1 MTNPIFSHLHRGHA
15 PSRNDF
21 IATGVGMGFAQTL
34 KNSHS
39 LVDSVSGILRF
50 VNELERADPELVR
63 PVKRELSA
71 LEQLH
76 AYHTEAVAAL
86 ENSRSPN
93 ISLHDY
99 LERLYDFWYH
109 FITTW
114 NHLLTQLE
122 ARYCP
127 FAAMRTHR

>member
-1 MTNPIFSHLHRGHA
+1 MTNPIYGHLHRGSA
-15 PSRNDF
+15 PSRNEF
-21 IATGVGMGFAQTL
+21 ISSGIKMGFAQTL

-63 PVKRELSA
+63 PVKREVCA

-76 AYHTEAVAAL
+76 TYHTEAVEAL
-86 ENSRSPN
+86 ENSQLPT
-93 ISLHDY
+93 ISLGEY
-99 LERLYDFWYH
+99 LGRLYDFWYH

-127 FAAMRTHR
+127 FTAMREHR